1 MKPIH
6 KKFLLFDADHTLL
19 DFRAS
24 EKKALSQTFAE
35 YGLPFPD
42 AVYQQYQLQNAKLW
56 QDYEKGLIDRKT
68 VLHTRFCKLF
78 AQFGYAADGAA
89 FEDSYRFHLDRACDL
104 MPDAIEVVAQL
115 SKTHAL
121 YIVTNGVVS
130 TQKMRLRDSGL
141 APYFRDVFIS
151 EEVGCQ
157 KPQKAF
163 FDQCFARI
171 PDFAPADAIII
182 GDSLSS
188 DIKGGNLAGID
199 TCWFNPEGKKNES
212 DAQPDY
218 KIRALRELLAL
229 LP

>member
-1 MKPIH
+1 MQAIR
-6 KKFLLFDADHTLL
+6 KKFLLFDVDHTLL

-24 EKKALSQTFAE
+24 EKKALTQTFAE

-42 AVYQQYQLQNAKLW
+42 AVYQQYLIQNAKLW
-56 QDYEKGLIDRKT
+56 QDYEKGLIDRQA
-68 VLHTRFCKLF
+68 VLHTRFCRLF

-89 FEDSYRFHLDRACDL
+89 FEDSYRLHLNHACDK
-104 MPDAIEVVAQL
+104 MPDAIEVIQRL
-115 SKTHAL
+115 SQSHEL

-151 EEVGCQ
+151 EEIGCQ

-163 FDQCFARI
+163 FDNCFSRI
-171 PDFAPADAIII
+171 PAFSSDAALII

-188 DIKGGNLAGID
+188 DIKGGNLAGIE
-199 TCWFNPEGKKNES
+199 TCWFNPDGKENDT
-212 DAQPDY
+212 DAKADY
-218 KIRALRELLAL
+218 EIHALRDLYAL
-229 LP
+229 LL